1 MIKDKHYPKL
11 SDKIGIA
18 TKYPIIITETL
29 GKDLGQNKRLIAGW
43 SERRDKIVITDE
55 TKFVG
60 LLTGR
65 DNDLVII
72 DIDPPP
78 EGDPTNACW
87 LALIK
92 EFPEIKNTYVE
103 KSRREGGYHIIF
115 KYPDKGIDYKK
126 KTKIYTN
133 YKGTNSD
140 IDFLGDNA
148 WAYSAPT
155 QFVGEQEGC
164 YRPHNNNEIQVMSD
178 ALFNWLLPPPP
189 EIPVAVPVPSVP
201 SVPIA
206 EVSQDT
212 QDTQAPP
219 TQHPPNDED
228 WELRLVNLIG
238 DEDWDKTETWMK
250 IIWAIKHHGKTNS
263 KFTIDFAD
271 KMSSRSERYGGDRAR
286 SVLDPKLKQ
295 LWAQRDTYGSFGYLV
310 NLAKKNDAEAVNK
323 LYRQHKYKSFD
334 CDWDDDGMSQLDV
347 AEYCLE
353 LLGDHIKT
361 DKDKNLYILGGGGL
375 WRPVDKGQLVDLNS
389 LIQKKL
395 LPHFKDAI
403 KAMKD
408 NTDLLEVRAS
418 YVAWRKK
425 MSANTS
431 TESLAKQIMT
441 SLRSKADAEGI
452 VFDPPN
458 NSLHFK
464 NGVLMLDKIYD
475 MPYRHEQYFRARQP
489 DDYATYC
496 LPYDWREDE
505 IKSEDVAYWTRTLNN
520 IHNDEEDRTFLKDN
534 IAFGLTGNPK
544 LSQRITVNV
553 GYKASNGKS
562 NLYSTILKGVFNSYV
577 LKTTGEMYNKG
588 NDTRHKIMGKLLSH
602 PTRIAYTEELGDKE
616 LDKDFL
622 KDVSSGEE
630 HTYNVLYSQNPNTRP
645 INFVN
650 VANSNTDINLGKDAD
665 AGIMRRISKTTW
677 SNQFLDTNDKDEF
690 IDVFGKVVKDTDGKA
705 LTKGTPDVGLKYGL
719 YPRDHEMESKLKDDN
734 TKGAFIKALFPHF
747 IRFYKITDKTGVME
761 LFIPDKIRVAQQEA
775 SAESDKKEEFI
786 VEFLIKTDK
795 DTDLILK
802 AELLKR
808 VNHYAR
814 EKKDFTD
821 KDIVDAMKKHGYCYD
836 RLKKHKGS
844 RSCFVG
850 VKIDEVKLK
859 EHMAYVVMDELEEEV
874 EC

>member
-1 MIKDKHYPKL
+1 MIKNTHYPKL

-18 TKYPIIITETL
+18 TKYPIIITDDLE
-29 GKDLGQNKRLIAGW
+29 KDLGQNKRLIDGW

-65 DNDLVII
+65 VNDLVII

-115 KYPDKGIDYKK
+115 KYPDNGIDYKK

-133 YKGTNSD
+133 YKGTKSD
-140 IDFLGDNA
+140 IDFLGDNT

-164 YRPHNNNEIQVMSD
+164 YRPHNNHEIQVMSD

-189 EIPVAVPVPSVP
+189 PQVAVPVPSVP
-201 SVPIA
+201 IA
-206 EVSQDT
+206 EVTQVT

-219 TQHPPNDED
+219 AQHPPNDED
-228 WELRLVNLIG
+228 WECRLVNLIG
-238 DEDWDKTETWMK
+238 DDDWDNTQTWMK
-250 IIWAIKHHGKTNS
+250 IIWSIKHHGKTNS

-286 SVLDPKLKQ
+286 SVLDPKLVQ
-295 LWAQRDTYGSFGYLV
+295 LWAQERTYGSFGTLV
-310 NLAKKNDAEAVNK
+310 NLAKKNDAEAVHK
-323 LYRQHKYKSFD
+323 LYKQHKYKSFD
-334 CDWDDDGMSQLDV
+334 CDWDDDGMSELEV
-347 AEYCLE
+347 AEYFLE

-361 DKDKNLYILGGGGL
+361 DTDKNLYILGGGCL
-375 WRPVDKGQLVDLNS
+375 WRPVDKGQLIDINS

-395 LPHFKDAI
+395 LPHFKETI

-418 YVAWRKK
+418 YVKWRKA
-425 MSANTS
+425 MSKNHS
-431 TESLAKQIMT
+431 TESLAKQIKT
-441 SLRSKADAEGI
+441 SLCSLAKMEGI
-452 VFDPPN
+452 TFDPPN

-464 NGVLMLDKIYD
+464 NGVLMLDKICSPP
-475 MPYRHEQYFRARQP
+475 MVATQYFRARQP
-489 DDYATYC
+489 EDYATYC

-505 IKSEDVAYWTRTLNN
+505 IKSEDVGYWTRTLNN
-520 IHNDEEDRTFLKDN
+520 IHNDDEDRTFLKDN

-577 LKTTGEMYNKG
+577 AKTTGEMYNKG
-588 NDTRHKIMGKLLSH
+588 NDTRHKIMGKLLSQ

-622 KDVSSGEE
+622 KDVSSGVDY
-630 HTYNVLYSQNPNTRP
+630 TYNVLYTQKPNERP
-645 INFVN
+645 IHFVN

-677 SNQFLDTNDKDEF
+677 SNQFLDTNDKGEF
-690 IDVFGKVVKDTDGKA
+690 IDVFGKVMRDTDGKA
-705 LTKGTPDVGLKYGL
+705 LTKTTPDVGLKYGL
-719 YPRDHEMESKLKDDN
+719 HPRDHEMETKLKDDN

-747 IRFYKITDKTGVME
+747 IRFYKITNKTGEME
-761 LFIPDKIRVAQQEA
+761 LFIPDKIRTAQQEA

-859 EHMAYVVMDELEEEV
+859 EHMAYVALDELEEEV